1 MFVDKAEIFVKA
13 GKGGDGRVSFRK
25 EKYVPA
31 GGPDGGD
38 GGRGGSVVAIVDE
51 GMRTLMDFRYQKKYI
66 AENGENGMKKKMFGK
81 DAKDLVFKVP
91 PGTVIRDAQTGKVL
105 ADLLKAGDSAVIAR
119 AGRGGRGNVHFK
131 TATRQAPTFAEQG
144 TYGEERNII
153 LELKML
159 ADVGL
164 VGYPNVGKSTFLS
177 ATTMAKPKIANYHF
191 TTLTPNLGVVEVI
204 KGKSFVLAD
213 IPGLIEGASEGIG
226 LGHEFL
232 RHVERT
238 RLIIHVVDVSGTEGR
253 DPAEDFV
260 KINQELERYSPAL
273 IERPQVIA
281 ANKIDLLFDREG
293 LDVFIREMA
302 EKGYKVFP
310 ISAATGE
317 GIDALMHYV
326 TERLDTIEPPVI
338 HDVVETPED
347 SAELDQT
354 IRYKKIHDLYVVEGL
369 PMERL
374 VYSTDF
380 TDVES
385 LRRFQE
391 ILRKSGVIDE
401 LRKMGVQDGDSVR
414 IETVEFEFYD

>member
-38 GGRGGSVVAIVDE
+38 GGRGGSVIAVVDE
-51 GMRTLMDFRYQKKYI
+51 GMRTLMDFRYLKKYI

-91 PGTVIRDAQTGKVL
+91 PGTVIRDAETGRVL

-144 TYGEERNII
+144 TYGEERSVI

-213 IPGLIEGASEGIG
+213 IPGLIEGASEGVG

-253 DPAEDFV
+253 DPVEDFD
-260 KINQELERYSPAL
+260 KINLELERYSKL
-273 IERPQVIA
+273 LTERIQVIA
-281 ANKIDLLFDREG
+281 ANKIDLLYEREG
-293 LDVFIREMA
+293 LDKFIEEMA
-302 EKGYKVFP
+302 SRGYKVFP

-326 TERLDTIEPPVI
+326 TEQLDTIESPVI
-338 HDVVETPED
+338 HEMVDALQDE
-347 SAELDQT
+347 AELDQT
-354 IRYKKIHDLYVVEGL
+354 IRYRRHNELYVVEGL

-401 LRKMGVQDGDSVR
+401 LRKMGVQDGDTVR

>member
-281 ANKIDLLFDREG
+281 ANKIDLLFEREG

-338 HDVVETPED
+338 HDVVETPEE

>member
-81 DAKDLVFKVP
+81 DAKDLIFKVP
-91 PGTVIRDAQTGKVL
+91 PGTVIRDAETGRVL

-144 TYGEERNII
+144 TYGEERSVI

-213 IPGLIEGASEGIG
+213 IPGLIEGASEGVG

-253 DPAEDFV
+253 DPVEDFD
-260 KINQELERYSPAL
+260 KINLELERYSKL
-273 IERPQVIA
+273 LTERIQVIA
-281 ANKIDLLFDREG
+281 ANKIDLLYEREG
-293 LDVFIREMA
+293 LDEFVKEMTA
-302 EKGYKVFP
+302 RGYKVFP

-317 GIDALMHYV
+317 GIDPLMHYV
-326 TERLDTIEPPVI
+326 TEQLDTIEPPVI
-338 HDVVETPED
+338 HEMVETLED
-347 SAELDQT
+347 DAELDQT
-354 IRYKKIHDLYVVEGL
+354 IRYRRHNELYVVEGL

-401 LRKMGVQDGDSVR
+401 LRKMGVQDGDTVR
-414 IETVEFEFYD
+414 IQTVEFEFYD

>member
-25 EKYVPA
+25 EKYVPS

-38 GGRGGSVVAIVDE
+38 GGRGGNVIAVVDE

-81 DAKDLVFKVP
+81 DAKDLIFKVP
-91 PGTVIRDAQTGKVL
+91 PGTVIRDVQTGKVL
-105 ADLLKAGDSAVIAR
+105 ADLLRGGDSAVIAR

-131 TATRQAPTFAEQG
+131 SATRQAPTFAEQG
-144 TYGEERNII
+144 TYGEERTVI

-213 IPGLIEGASEGIG
+213 IPGLIEGASDGVG

-238 RLIIHVVDVSGTEGR
+238 RLIIHVVDVSGLEGR
-253 DPAEDFV
+253 DPVEDFE
-260 KINQELERYSPAL
+260 KINLELERYSPL
-273 IERPQVIA
+273 LMERVQIVA
-281 ANKIDLLFDREG
+281 ANKIDLLYERDDLEHF
-293 LDVFIREMA
+293 MA
-302 EKGYKVFP
+302 EMKRRGYEVFP

-317 GIDALMHYV
+317 GIDNLMHYV
-326 TERLDTIEPPVI
+326 TQRLDTIEPPVLHEI
-338 HDVVETPED
+338 VEPVAD
-347 SAELDQT
+347 AAELDQT
-354 IRYKKIHDLYVVEGL
+354 LRYSKVGDLYVVDGL

-391 ILRKSGVIDE
+391 ILRKTGVIDE
-401 LRKMGVQDGDSVR
+401 LRKMGVQDGDTVR
-414 IETVEFEFYD
+414 IESFEFEFYD

>member
-38 GGRGGSVVAIVDE
+38 GGRGGSVIAIVDE
-51 GMRTLMDFRYQKKYI
+51 GMRTLMDFRYLKKYI

-91 PGTVIRDAQTGKVL
+91 PGTVIRDAETGRVL

-144 TYGEERNII
+144 TYGEERSVI

-213 IPGLIEGASEGIG
+213 IPGLIEGASEGVG

-253 DPAEDFV
+253 DPVEDFD
-260 KINQELERYSPAL
+260 KINLELERYSKL
-273 IERPQVIA
+273 LTERIQVIA
-281 ANKIDLLFDREG
+281 ANKIDLLYEREG
-293 LDVFIREMA
+293 LDAFVEAMSSR
-302 EKGYKVFP
+302 GYKVFP

-326 TERLDTIEPPVI
+326 TEQLDTIEPPVI
-338 HDVVETPED
+338 HEMVD
-347 SAELDQT
+347 SLADEAELDQT
-354 IRYKKIHDLYVVEGL
+354 IRYRRHNELYVVEGL

-401 LRKMGVQDGDSVR
+401 LRKMGVQDGDTVR

>member
-338 HDVVETPED
+338 HDVVETPEE

>member
-81 DAKDLVFKVP
+81 DAKDLIFKVP
-91 PGTVIRDAQTGKVL
+91 PGTVIRDAETGRVL

-144 TYGEERNII
+144 TYGEERSVI

-213 IPGLIEGASEGIG
+213 IPGLIEGASEGVG

-253 DPAEDFV
+253 VPVEDFD
-260 KINQELERYSPAL
+260 KINLELERYSKL
-273 IERPQVIA
+273 LTERIQVIA
-281 ANKIDLLFDREG
+281 ANKIDLLYEREG
-293 LDVFIREMA
+293 LDEFIKEMA
-302 EKGYKVFP
+302 SRGYKVFP

-317 GIDALMHYV
+317 GIDPLMHYV
-326 TERLDTIEPPVI
+326 TEQLDTIEPPVI
-338 HDVVETPED
+338 HEMVETLED
-347 SAELDQT
+347 DAELDQT
-354 IRYKKIHDLYVVEGL
+354 IRYRRHNELYVVEGL

-401 LRKMGVQDGDSVR
+401 LRKMGVQDGDTVR
-414 IETVEFEFYD
+414 IQTVEFEFYD

>member
-38 GGRGGSVVAIVDE
+38 GGRGGSVIAIVDE
-51 GMRTLMDFRYQKKYI
+51 GMRTLMDFRYLKKYI

-91 PGTVIRDAQTGKVL
+91 PGTVIRDAETGKVL

-119 AGRGGRGNVHFK
+119 AGKGGRGNVHFK

-213 IPGLIEGASEGIG
+213 IPGLIEGASEGVG

-253 DPAEDFV
+253 DPSEDFV
-260 KINQELERYSPAL
+260 KINQELERYSQAL
-273 IERPQVIA
+273 TERPQVIA
-281 ANKIDLLFDREG
+281 ANKIDLLYDREG
-293 LDVFIREMA
+293 LDAFVEEMTA
-302 EKGYKVFP
+302 KGYKVFP

-317 GIDALMHYV
+317 GIDALMYYV
-326 TERLDTIEPPVI
+326 TECLDTIEPPVI
-338 HDVVETPED
+338 HEVVEAFED
-347 SAELDQT
+347 SADLDQT
-354 IRYKKIHDLYVVEGL
+354 IRYKKIHNLYVVEGL

-414 IETVEFEFYD
+414 VESVEFEFYD

>member
-38 GGRGGSVVAIVDE
+38 GGRGGSVIAIVDE

-91 PGTVIRDAQTGKVL
+91 PGTVIRDAETGKVL

-144 TYGEERNII
+144 TYGEERTII

-238 RLIIHVVDVSGTEGR
+238 RLIIHVVDISGTEGR

-293 LDVFIREMA
+293 LDVFVQEMA
-302 EKGYKVFP
+302 SKGYKVFP

-326 TERLDTIEPPVI
+326 TECLDTIEPPVI
-338 HDVVETPED
+338 HEVVEAPEE

>member
-81 DAKDLVFKVP
+81 DAKDLIFKVP
-91 PGTVIRDAQTGKVL
+91 PGTVIRDAETGRVL

-144 TYGEERNII
+144 TYGEERSVI

-213 IPGLIEGASEGIG
+213 IPGLIEGASEGVG

-253 DPAEDFV
+253 DPVEDFD
-260 KINQELERYSPAL
+260 KINLELERYSKL
-273 IERPQVIA
+273 LTERIQVIA
-281 ANKIDLLFDREG
+281 ANKIDLLYEREG
-293 LDVFIREMA
+293 LDEFIKEMA
-302 EKGYKVFP
+302 ARGYKVFP

-317 GIDALMHYV
+317 GIDPLMHYV
-326 TERLDTIEPPVI
+326 TEQLDTIEPPVI
-338 HDVVETPED
+338 HEMVETLED
-347 SAELDQT
+347 DAELDQT
-354 IRYKKIHDLYVVEGL
+354 IRYRRHNELYVVEGL

-401 LRKMGVQDGDSVR
+401 LRKMGVQDGDTVR
-414 IETVEFEFYD
+414 IQTVEFEFYD

>member
-81 DAKDLVFKVP
+81 DAKDLIFKVP
-91 PGTVIRDAQTGKVL
+91 PGTVIRDAETGRVL

-144 TYGEERNII
+144 TYGEERSVI

-213 IPGLIEGASEGIG
+213 IPGLIEGASEGVG

-253 DPAEDFV
+253 DPVEDFD
-260 KINQELERYSPAL
+260 KINLELERYSKL
-273 IERPQVIA
+273 LTERIQVIA
-281 ANKIDLLFDREG
+281 ANKIDLLYEREG
-293 LDVFIREMA
+293 LDEFVKEMA
-302 EKGYKVFP
+302 ARGYKVFP

-317 GIDALMHYV
+317 GIDPLMHYV
-326 TERLDTIEPPVI
+326 TEQLDTIEPPVI
-338 HDVVETPED
+338 HEMVEILED
-347 SAELDQT
+347 DAELDQT
-354 IRYKKIHDLYVVEGL
+354 IRYRRHNELYVVEGL

-401 LRKMGVQDGDSVR
+401 LRKMGVQDGDTVR
-414 IETVEFEFYD
+414 IQTVEFEFYD

>member
-81 DAKDLVFKVP
+81 DAKDLIFKVP
-91 PGTVIRDAQTGKVL
+91 PGTVIRDAETGRVL

-144 TYGEERNII
+144 TYGEERSVI

-213 IPGLIEGASEGIG
+213 IPGLIEGASEGVG

-253 DPAEDFV
+253 DPVEDFD
-260 KINQELERYSPAL
+260 KINLELERYSKL
-273 IERPQVIA
+273 LTERIQVIA
-281 ANKIDLLFDREG
+281 ANKIDLLYEREG
-293 LDVFIREMA
+293 LDEFIKEMA
-302 EKGYKVFP
+302 ARGYKVFP

-317 GIDALMHYV
+317 GIDPLMHYV
-326 TERLDTIEPPVI
+326 TEQLDTIEPPVI
-338 HDVVETPED
+338 HEMVETLED
-347 SAELDQT
+347 DAELDQT
-354 IRYKKIHDLYVVEGL
+354 IRYRRHNELYVVEGL

-385 LRRFQE
+385 LRRFRE

-401 LRKMGVQDGDSVR
+401 LRKMGVQDGDTVR
-414 IETVEFEFYD
+414 IQTVEFEFYD

>member
-38 GGRGGSVVAIVDE
+38 GGRGGSVIAVVDE

-66 AENGENGMKKKMFGK
+66 AENGQNGTKKKMFGK
-81 DAKDLVFKVP
+81 DANDLVFKVP
-91 PGTVIRDAQTGKVL
+91 PGTVIRDAKSGKVI
-105 ADLLKAGDSAVIAR
+105 ADLLKGGDSAVIAR

-144 TYGEERNII
+144 TYGEERDII

-164 VGYPNVGKSTFLS
+164 VGFPNVGKSTFLS

-213 IPGLIEGASEGIG
+213 IPGLIEGASEGVG
-226 LGHEFL
+226 LGHDFL

-253 DPAEDFV
+253 DPVEDFDA
-260 KINQELERYSPAL
+260 INRELEIYSPL
-273 IERPQVIA
+273 LVDRVQVIA
-281 ANKIDLLFDREG
+281 ANKIDLLYEREG
-293 LDVFIREMA
+293 LERFETEMRSR
-302 EKGYKVFP
+302 GYEVFP

-317 GIDALMHYV
+317 GIEALMRYV
-326 TERLDTIEPPVI
+326 TVRLDTIVPPVI
-338 HDVVETPED
+338 HEVYETQED
-347 SAELDQT
+347 IILDQSVKY
-354 IRYKKIHDLYVVEGL
+354 RRENEKYVVEGL
-369 PMERL
+369 PLERL

-380 TDVES
+380 DDVES

-401 LRKMGVQDGDSVR
+401 LRKMGVQDGDTVR
-414 IETVEFEFYD
+414 IHTVEFEFYD

>member
-25 EKYVPA
+25 EKYVPS

-38 GGRGGSVVAIVDE
+38 GGRGGNVIAVVDE

-66 AENGENGMKKKMFGK
+66 AESGENGMKKKMFGK

-91 PGTVIRDAQTGKVL
+91 PGTVIRDVQTGKVL
-105 ADLLKAGDSAVIAR
+105 ADLLKGGDSAVIAR

-131 TATRQAPTFAEQG
+131 SATRQAPTFAEQG
-144 TYGEERNII
+144 TYGEERTVI

-213 IPGLIEGASEGIG
+213 IPGLIEGASDGIG

-238 RLIIHVVDVSGTEGR
+238 RLIIHVVDVSGLEGR
-253 DPAEDFV
+253 DPVEDFE
-260 KINQELERYSPAL
+260 KINLELERYSPL
-273 IERPQVIA
+273 LTERVQIVA
-281 ANKIDLLFDREG
+281 ANKIDLLYERDDLEYF
-293 LDVFIREMA
+293 MA
-302 EKGYKVFP
+302 EMKRRGYEVFP

-317 GIDALMHYV
+317 GIDNLMHYV
-326 TERLDTIEPPVI
+326 TQRLDTIEPPVLHEI
-338 HDVVETPED
+338 VEPVAAE
-347 SAELDQT
+347 AELDQT
-354 IRYKKIHDLYVVEGL
+354 LRYSKVGDLYVVDGL

-391 ILRKSGVIDE
+391 ILRKTGVIDE
-401 LRKMGVQDGDSVR
+401 LRKMGVQDGDTVR
-414 IETVEFEFYD
+414 IESFEFEFYD